1 MSKDNSIAFLLEEIE
16 KSKQNIDRSTL
27 LSKHLNEK
35 LRTLNEDEQEDEEE
49 DNGDEGDTEELT
61 GLEDMTD
68 DTSSVDDV
76 STDETGVED
85 TTELSTD
92 TEEDEGED
100 ISTMDTPS
108 SSPIDPLASYTP
120 DEEGNY
126 HVTLSSEEIDDFL
139 SKLPSDAQ
147 VVLVKKPTYDV
158 SVTTPTGIDTDDD
171 TEFEGETEF
180 DNDMGE
186 NMEGEEESDVAD
198 IPMKENKEVEV
209 LKKRNTL
216 YEQKINLLQKKIKE
230 QEALI
235 KEGNVRMTQM
245 KDALTEGKNV
255 ILSLR
260 TINENL
266 QNTMFLFG
274 QYSLTAKEKQMVVEG
289 FAKASTLESSKLLFE
304 VLKDQFDSNVSLPN
318 VPSKEDILDKKQTIV
333 EGKDQKQ
340 DKPTTKSQFYK
351 YV

>member
-1 MSKDNSIAFLLEEIE
+1 MLEEIE
-16 KSKQNIDRSTL
+16 KSKQNIDKSTL

-35 LRTLNEDEQEDEEE
+35 LRTLNEDEQEDQE
-49 DNGDEGDTEELT
+49 NGDESDNTEELT

-68 DTSSVDDV
+68 DTSSVDDT

-92 TEEDEGED
+92 TEEGEGED

-108 SSPIDPLASYTP
+108 SSPTDPLASYTP

-126 HVTLSSEEIDDFL
+126 HVTLSSNEIDDFL

-158 SVTTPTGIDTDDD
+158 SVTTPTGMDTDDNAEFEGD
-171 TEFEGETEF
+171 TEFE
-180 DNDMGE
+180 DDMGE

-198 IPMKENKEVEV
+198 IPMKENKEIEV

-304 VLKDQFDSNVSLPN
+304 VLKDQFDSNVSVPN
-318 VPSKEDILDKKQTIV
+318 VPRKEEILNKKQTIV
-333 EGKDQKQ
+333 EGKKEENS
-340 DKPTTKSQFYK
+340 KPTTKSQFYK